1 MSPTTHLRPALL
13 GIAVGVAVFAIVPA
27 ARADLGLSISL
38 ERAAGLAYANA
49 RPTNSSESFGI
60 TSFSIAGPA
69 LNPVAAP
76 RVGVDVILPIGLT
89 LGGAVAY
96 DYVALSNNPDN
107 GSSSTETGHAWLL
120 SPRVGYRIAAGEII
134 DITPRVGITLAS
146 ATLNQPDYTC
156 GVGGTTCPG
165 DSSSIFFGALSL
177 DVPVALRLTR
187 SFNLL
192 GGVAYDHV
200 FTASGS
206 SESGPANARQS
217 SDAHASGRYLGI
229 QLWFGL
235 GGYVL

>member
-1 MSPTTHLRPALL
+1 MRPSIRLHHAYPSMAFAAALL
-13 GIAVGVAVFAIVPA
+13 AHTSA

-49 RPTNSSESFGI
+49 RPTNSSDSFGI
-60 TSFSIAGPA
+60 TSFSLAGPA

-76 RVGVDVILPIGLT
+76 RIGVDVILPMGLT

-96 DYVALSNNPDN
+96 DYIALSDNPDQGN
-107 GSSSTETGHAWLL
+107 SSTETGHAWLL
-120 SPRVGYRIAAGEII
+120 SPRVGYRISVAEIL
-134 DITPRVGITLAS
+134 DITPRAGITLANAS
-146 ATLNQPDYTC
+146 LTSPDTIN
-156 GVGGTTCPG
+156 GPG
-165 DSSSIFFGALSL
+165 QSESLFMGALSL

-187 SFNLL
+187 TFNLL

-206 SESGPANARQS
+206 NEFGPANARQS
-217 SDAHASGRYLGI
+217 QDLQASGRYLGF